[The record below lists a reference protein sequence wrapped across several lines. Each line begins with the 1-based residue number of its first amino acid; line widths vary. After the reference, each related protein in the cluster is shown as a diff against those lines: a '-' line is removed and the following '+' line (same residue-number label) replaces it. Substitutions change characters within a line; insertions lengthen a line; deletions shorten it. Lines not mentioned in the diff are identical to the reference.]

1 MGGLSKKAFT
11 IKELASKQAN
21 PGLVIDSGNLLF
33 KADSLP
39 PEGLAKAKIT
49 AAGVLKA
56 YQTMGGAFAG
66 IGNRDLAAGASFLRQ
81 SHKPPEFAW
90 LSLNLV
96 DSASRKPLFTP
107 WLLREVNGLRLA
119 ILALTDHTIQ
129 QNTQA
134 KDFSVLPWQEILPQA
149 LRQVEG
155 KADLIVLLSNYSFVE
170 NKEIARAHGNVD
182 LLFQSGHVAGNMHP
196 IVINQTLI
204 AQTDTRGRYLGLL
217 DIGWNGRGRWS
228 GMVTTIATAG
238 DRPPTTFTGRF
249 IALSPSVANDPQV
262 EAIVQQ
268 TKRRLDEGKQ

>member
-1 MGGLSKKAFT
+1 MGGLSKKAFS
-11 IKELASKQAN
+11 IKELASKQAK
-21 PGLVIDSGNLLF
+21 PGLVLDSGNLLF

-49 AAGVLKA
+49 AEGILKA

-66 IGNRDLAAGASFLRQ
+66 IGNRDLAAGTSFLRR
-81 SHKPPEFAW
+81 SHKPPEFSW

-96 DSASRKPLFTP
+96 DPASRKPLFAP

-119 ILALTDHTIQ
+119 ILALTDHTVIK
-129 QNTQA
+129 TEA
-134 KDFSVLPWQEILPQA
+134 REYRVLPWQEVLPQA
-149 LRQVEG
+149 LRQIEG
-155 KADLIVLLSNYSFVE
+155 KADVIVLLSNYSFVE

-204 AQTDTRGRYLGLL
+204 AQTDSRGRYLGLL
-217 DIGWNGRGRWS
+217 ELNWNGRGRWS
-228 GMVTTIATAG
+228 GMVTATATSG
-238 DRPPTTFTGRF
+238 DRPTTTFAGRF

-268 TKRRLDEGKQ
+268 TKRRLEGGKQ